1 MATRLQWSATEH
13 DEQVALI
20 RWVDLRAQQ
29 CPALQLLFAIPN
41 GGQRDVRV
49 AAKLQA
55 EGVRPGVP
63 DLCLPVA
70 RHGQH
75 GLYIEL
81 KRRASRMGRG
91 RVRPA
96 QQWWHDRLRLEGYRV
111 VVCEGWDAARDAIME
126 YLGLTA

>member
-1 MATRLQWSATEH
+1 MATRLQWSATERA
-13 DEQVALI
+13 EQVALLQWCAV
-20 RWVDLRAQQ
+20 RERT
-29 CPALQLLFAIPN
+29 CPALALLYAIPN

-49 AAKLQA
+49 AARMKA
-55 EGVRPGVP
+55 EGVKPGVP
-63 DLCLPVA
+63 DLHLPVA